1 MIISLIGIIPGLVGM
16 AFAASYWLVLSS
28 GVVFGFLFLSSG
40 QIGYRYGAEV
50 THPAQE
56 GK

>member
-1 MIISLIGIIPGLVGM
+1 M